1 MLYALFVAH
10 TIQHDFV
17 ADRKHRIG
25 VKSRRQIVDNF
36 FCGIVAVFQNVEFHK
51 FVRVKR
57 DGNLFDNGFGNAVF
71 ADLENGFEFLL
82 QSFKFCSVFR

>member
-1 MLYALFVAH
+1 MLHALFVAH

-36 FCGIVAVFQNVEFHK
+36 FCGKVAVFQNVEFHK

-57 DGNLFDNGFGNAVF
+57 DRNLFDNGFGNAVLPIWKTGSSF
-71 ADLENGFEFLL
+71 ATIL
-82 QSFKFCSVFR
+82 